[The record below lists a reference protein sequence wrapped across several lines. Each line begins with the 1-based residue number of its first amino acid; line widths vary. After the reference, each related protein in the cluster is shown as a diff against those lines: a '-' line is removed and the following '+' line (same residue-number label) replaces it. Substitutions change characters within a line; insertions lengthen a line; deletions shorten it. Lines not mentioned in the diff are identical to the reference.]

1 MDKFIEFVSHMRE
14 FNEISIMLRLILAVL
29 LGGLVGLE
37 RSKSGRAAGL
47 RTHILVCLG
56 AAIASMTGVYINQFY
71 GTGDVARIAAQ
82 VISGVGFLGTGTIL
96 VKNKSTV
103 TGLTTAACVW
113 AVGAIGVALGYGFYL
128 GAIMGALFI
137 SFITKTLNAIDRKVR
152 PNSRVYEIYTE
163 IINPKNINKTIDDI
177 KQLGVDVDVVAV
189 SDAQSGLKNGVGLH
203 LWLHVNKNAE
213 ISQFI
218 EKISQLENVH
228 FSILMINS

>member
-1 MDKFIEFVSHMRE
+1 MDKVIDFISYIQE
-14 FNEISIMLRLILAVL
+14 FNETSVVLRLVLAVL

-56 AAIASMTGVYINQFY
+56 AAVASMTGVYINQYY

-96 VKNKSTV
+96 HKNKSTV

-128 GAIMGALFI
+128 GAILGAFLI

-152 PNSRVYEIYTE
+152 PNSKVYEVYTE
-163 IINPKNINKTIDDI
+163 IINAQKINETLDTMK
-177 KQLGVDVDVVAV
+177 KLGIDVDIV
-189 SDAQSGLKNGVGLH
+189 SISEAQSGLKDGVGLH
-203 LWLHVNKNAE
+203 LWLHVHKAAE
-213 ISQFI
+213 IKTFI
-218 EKISQLENVH
+218 DDINKIENVN
-228 FSILMINS
+228 FSVLIIGS

>member
-1 MDKFIEFVSHMRE
+1 MHYIIAF
-14 FNEISIMLRLILAVL
+14 FNYCKGFNIGAILIRLVLSIV

-56 AAIASMTGVYINQFY
+56 ATIASMTGIYINTYY

-113 AVGAIGVALGYGFYL
+113 AVGTIGVALGYGFYEA
-128 GAIMGALFI
+128 AILGALFI
-137 SFITKTLNAIDRKVR
+137 FFITKTLNSIDRKVR
-152 PNSRVYEIYTE
+152 PNSKVYEVHIEVIDATKINDLIEE
-163 IINPKNINKTIDDI
+163 IKLLNVDIDVASIAETKTSLANAI
-177 KQLGVDVDVVAV
+177 GV
-189 SDAQSGLKNGVGLH
+189 H
-203 LWLHVNKNAE
+203 LWLHVHKNAN
-213 ISQFI
+213 IKTI
-218 EKISQLENVH
+218 ITDINNLENVH
-228 FSILMINS
+228 FAVMLMGG